1 MNVHFHFRQYLPALV
16 FLLTLSPLSA
26 SAIPTINCHCFRER
40 SYDPARPAVADPYIL
55 ATTQNSFFASVFNV
69 DKKTVVMKK
78 QGGTSAD
85 DMWVAYWLASRY
97 GLSADNLLQAKRSGG
112 SWRDVLA
119 NTGITTKAFE
129 DRFSVELNVGAS
141 GAGLAQ
147 EVVDGLLIG
156 YKLIGAGELAEM
168 RKGGATSQELIL
180 AVLIAVKTGQSPLK
194 LYSEVKKGLKS
205 WGTALN
211 EAKIDTTQIQREV
224 AALLKKR

>member
-1 MNVHFHFRQYLPALV
+1 MDLHFHFRQYLPV
-16 FLLTLSPLSA
+16 IIFLLTLSPLSA

-55 ATTQNSFFASVFNV
+55 ATTQNSFFAAVFNV

-97 GLSADNLLQAKRSGG
+97 GLPADNLLQGKRSAE
-112 SWRDVLA
+112 SWRDVLTA
-119 NTGITTKAFE
+119 TGIAAKAFE
-129 DRFSVELNVGAS
+129 DRFSVELSVGAS
-141 GAGLAQ
+141 SARLAQ
-147 EVVDGLLIG
+147 EVVDGLLAG
-156 YKLIGAGELAEM
+156 NKLLGAAESSEM

-180 AVLIAVKTGQSPLK
+180 VVLITSKTGQSPQK
-194 LYSEVKKGLKS
+194 LHSEVRNGLKS
-205 WGTALN
+205 WGTCLH
-211 EAKIDTTQIQREV
+211 EAKIDTTRIQAEV